1 MKKVFIIAEAGVNHN
16 GNIEIAKKM
25 VDTAKEVGAD
35 AIKFQTFRA
44 SSIVCRNA
52 PKAGYQIKAT
62 DMFESQLDMLKKL
75 ELTDEMHKEL
85 LAYCEY
91 KKIVFLSTP
100 FDIASMEYLYHLGL
114 KIIKIPSGE
123 ITNYPYL
130 KKAALLFDR
139 IILSTGMSE
148 MEEVEYAVKVLN
160 CRNNEIVLLHCNSQY
175 PTPME
180 DVNLKAMVFMKE
192 KLKFPVGYSDHTMGI
207 EVSVAAAALG
217 AIVIEKH
224 FTLDRNMKGPDHQAS
239 LEPDELRAM
248 VKAIRNIEVALG
260 DGKKRPTDSEKGNR
274 DIVRKSIVA
283 KRKIVEGEIFT
294 EENITVKRPGTG
306 ISPIFW
312 DELIGTR
319 AKHKYDEDELIQL

>member
-1 MKKVFIIAEAGVNHN
+1 
-16 GNIEIAKKM
+16 
-25 VDTAKEVGAD
+25 
-35 AIKFQTFRA
+35 
-44 SSIVCRNA
+44 
-52 PKAGYQIKAT
+52 
-62 DMFESQLDMLKKL
+62 
-75 ELTDEMHKEL
+75 
-85 LAYCEY
+85 
-91 KKIVFLSTP
+91 
-100 FDIASMEYLYHLGL
+100 MEYLYHLGL

-180 DVNLKAMVFMKE
+180 DVNLKAMVIMKE